1 MAGMVAVV
9 AGESQVFDGV
19 GSAIALGK
27 QMFDGHLFAGEV
39 LAAIATVGAILGDE
53 SFPFVVLCP
62 GCHVGHIHGS
72 CELNHYIS
80 SFAGACLRTRLSKG
94 FGVYD
99 FLAELPEFVCDF

>member
-72 CELNHYIS
+72 CQLNHYIS
-80 SFAGACLRTRLSKG
+80 SFAGACLRMSLGKV
-94 FGVYD
+94 FGMYD
-99 FLAELPEFVCDF
+99 FRYEFGMTLK

>member
-9 AGESQVFDGV
+9 ASESQVFDGV
-19 GSAIALGK
+19 GSAIALGN

-53 SFPFVVLCP
+53 SFPFVVLFP

-72 CELNHYIS
+72 C
-80 SFAGACLRTRLSKG
+80 FRLSAISTMG
-94 FGVYD
+94 QNPGNQVR
-99 FLAELPEFVCDF
+99 ASV